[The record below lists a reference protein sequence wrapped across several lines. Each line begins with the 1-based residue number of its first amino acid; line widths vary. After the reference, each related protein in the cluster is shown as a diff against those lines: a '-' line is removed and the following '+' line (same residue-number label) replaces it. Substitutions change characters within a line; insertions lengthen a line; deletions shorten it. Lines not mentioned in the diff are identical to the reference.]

1 MTTQYAKSILA
12 ATCALLHGTTAV
24 EREWIIG
31 HLSVRSTTKT
41 LQSPLGKLILEILK
55 DQPGVK
61 ARWIMA
67 ELSKKNCNPSKNE
80 LHNCLG
86 HLKRI
91 QMITSPQRGIYAEI
105 ILKDE

>member
-12 ATCALLHGTTAV
+12 ATHALLHGTTAM

-31 HLSVRSTTKT
+31 HLSVRSKTKT
-41 LQSPLGKLILEILK
+41 LQSPLGNIILEVLK
-55 DQPGVK
+55 DNPGVK
-61 ARWIMA
+61 ARWIMVA
-67 ELSKKNCNPSKNE
+67 LSKRNCNPSKTE

-91 QMITSPQRGIYAEI
+91 QMIMSPRRGLYAEI
-105 ILKDE
+105 VLKDE